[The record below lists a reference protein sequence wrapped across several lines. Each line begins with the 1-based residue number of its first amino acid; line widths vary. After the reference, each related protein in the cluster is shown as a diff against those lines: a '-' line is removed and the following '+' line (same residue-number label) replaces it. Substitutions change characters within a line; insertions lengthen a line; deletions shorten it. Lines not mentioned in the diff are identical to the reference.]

1 MSVRLN
7 KIGNIQQLQFLHG
20 DVILTT
26 ADCVFDAGQAF
37 KGQFRPHA
45 KKISST
51 LFNDV
56 QVSQHTH
63 TATTGMGV
71 PVDHYCAYAFD
82 LPFFDNDRL
91 DMNILVGIQS
101 QIVVPVAVNEIPP
114 IIEHWIGYSNSQTSD
129 AFLSVIP
136 LPLDDLT
143 SDSVK
148 QFASR
153 AFIERTIG
161 LDPQQSASGAAN
173 YHAYFGTTIYSPQNT
188 NFTCETIRHF
198 FTSNALKSNREVYD
212 PVIS

>member
-20 DVILTT
+20 DVVLTA
-26 ADCVFDAGQAF
+26 ADCVMNAGQAF

-45 KKISST
+45 KKINST

-56 QVSQHTH
+56 SVSQHTH
-63 TATTGMGV
+63 TGV
-71 PVDHYCAYAFD
+71 AGISCPVDNYIAYAFA

-91 DMNILVGIQS
+91 DMNVLVGLQS
-101 QIVVPVAVNEIPP
+101 QIVVPVAVNGIPP
-114 IIEHWIGYSNSQTSD
+114 IIEHWIGYANTTTNDIFQ
-129 AFLSVIP
+129 SVIP

-148 QFASR
+148 QFCSR
-153 AFIERTIG
+153 AFIERTIS
-161 LDPQQSASGAAN
+161 LDPQQGYSGDWN
-173 YHAYFGTTIYSPQNT
+173 YLAYFGTTIYSPQNSA
-188 NFTCETIRHF
+188 FSCETIRHF
-198 FTSNALKSNREVYD
+198 FTANALKSNREVYD

>member
-20 DVILTT
+20 DVVLTSQIIQN
-26 ADCVFDAGQAF
+26 AGQAF

-45 KKISST
+45 KKIDST

-56 QVSQHTH
+56 AVSQHTH
-63 TATTGMGV
+63 TDVAGLNC
-71 PVDHYCAYAFD
+71 PVDNYLAYAFD

-101 QIVVPVAVNEIPP
+101 QIVVPVAVNAVPP
-114 IIEHWIGYSNSQTSD
+114 VIEHWIGYSNSVTTDS
-129 AFLSVIP
+129 FVSVIP

-148 QFASR
+148 QFTSR
-153 AFIERTIG
+153 AFIERTIA
-161 LDPQQSASGAAN
+161 LDPQQGASGDWN
-173 YHAYFGTTIYSPQNT
+173 YHVYFGTTIYSPQNT
-188 NFTCETIRHF
+188 AFSCETVRHF
-198 FTSNALKSNREVYD
+198 FTANALKSNREVYD